1 MSGRATRGPRA
12 EDVLGWVT
20 LVTGKE
26 ELLNE
31 RTVVAVRD
39 AVRRHDAEAEISET
53 QAAGLTLAELGE
65 MSAPSLFSTVMN
77 FSNACGFV
85 SMLVRPKE
93 AAVVASRFLGSI

>member
-12 EDVLGWVT
+12 EDVLGRVT

-65 MSAPSLFSTVMN
+65 MSAPSLFSSTR
-77 FSNACGFV
+77 C
-85 SMLVRPKE
+85 
-93 AAVVASRFLGSI
+93 VVDRALDNQHDETDDG